1 MTITSRVAWRSMLFV
16 PANSD
21 KFLQSALKRNADA
34 IQLDLEDA
42 CPPDLK
48 ASTRERIGE
57 LAQQC
62 AEAGFDVI
70 VRVNRPWRLLLRD
83 LEACVHP
90 AIKALTLPKVPD
102 GSFIRSVAEVLTEVE
117 QEKGLPI
124 GHTQLIAMVED
135 ADGLANMDDIAHAH
149 SRVYGMIVG
158 AEDLAVSLRMAVD
171 ADGLYVPNIMAVAA
185 CRRAG
190 IVPIGF
196 VGSVADFADQDK
208 FRQTVERAAR
218 LGFEGAFCI
227 HPSQVEAANSAFSP
241 DPKAVERARALIAT
255 FDQARAANQA
265 TCTFEG
271 RMVDAPVVA
280 QAQLLI
286 ERDDALR
293 ALLARRQTSNRDS
306 ST

>member
-1 MTITSRVAWRSMLFV
+1 MTQTQNISWRSMLFV

-21 KFLQSALKRNADA
+21 KFLESALRRSADA

-57 LAQQC
+57 LAQR
-62 AEAGFDVI
+62 AADAGFDVI

-102 GSFIRSVAEVLTEVE
+102 GSFIRSVAEVLEEVE
-117 QEKGLPI
+117 LEKGLPV
-124 GHTQLIAMVED
+124 GHTKLIAMVED
-135 ADGLANMDDIAHAH
+135 AHGMAHMDDIARAH

-158 AEDLAVSLRMAVD
+158 AEDLAVSLRMAVS
-171 ADGLYVPNIMAVAA
+171 ADGLYVPNVMAVAA

-190 IVPIGF
+190 ITPIGF
-196 VGSVADFADQDK
+196 VGSVADFADKEK
-208 FRQTVERAAR
+208 FKETVQRAAR

-227 HPSQVEAANSAFSP
+227 HPSQVDAANEAFSP
-241 DPKAVERARALIAT
+241 DPKAVERARALLAT
-255 FDQARAANQA
+255 FEAECAAGRAA
-265 TCTFEG
+265 CTFEG
-271 RMVDAPVVA
+271 RMVDAPVAA
-280 QAQLLI
+280 QARILI
-286 ERDDALR
+286 ERDDALQ
-293 ALLARRQTSNRDS
+293 AMMARRAAAQKS
-306 ST
+306 